1 MNFLIAENKFLQ
13 WVVGGDPEATGTP
26 RIQWANMP
34 ESWGVFVLI
43 IAIAAIVFGVFWMY
57 RREISTCPMP
67 IKMLMGFLRLAVM
80 LMLVVMYLEPS
91 VFYQKVNLIKPTIA
105 MLRDSSLSFD
115 RGDNYR
121 SQDQANQL
129 AEATGLQAGDIASGK
144 IKRST
149 LLNQIFSKNPE
160 LLEKIRDKGAIRVVN
175 FSDGNS
181 PVAVI
186 PAIIEQPGE
195 EKEEPEDAAVED
207 SDDPQSDAPDADSLA
222 TSTDQDDDASSDAET
237 MLQDSMPELQADGLG
252 TDIWQALR
260 ESLDD
265 ASRLSSI
272 ILVSDGQHNGT
283 EDPLEI
289 ARKAASLGIPIYVVG
304 VGDPNPPKNL
314 AVNEVYVREQAYP
327 DEPFEIEAIL
337 QTSQVGQQGMPSSI
351 DVELVEQKVDLTTGK
366 PGAPQTVKTK
376 AVEVP
381 PNGGRI
387 RVDFDHIL
395 SQPGKYIYTVQV
407 SPLDNETE
415 TEDNAR
421 VSSVMEVIDE
431 KVRVLLV
438 SGLPSWDYQQVQRLL
453 ARDSSIALSCWLQ
466 SMDETRPQEG
476 NPSITRLPR
485 TAQELAEYNVVIL
498 MDPNAE
504 EFDAQWMENLK
515 EFCKTKAGGVLF
527 MAGPQFTSEF
537 VTMNRL
543 KSIHDLLPVRFG
555 DIEFI
560 DTVEVLTSAK
570 GGGKA
575 GKMLVVNHNM
585 DHPVMSF
592 RADPAETLKIWNLMP
607 GIFWNFPTLKP
618 KATARVLLER
628 GDQVNSEGNQPLMV
642 AGRYG
647 AGSVLYMGFQGTWRW
662 RPLGVQAQYFDRF
675 WIQVVRYLVETRS
688 LQGSR
693 RGFIDVEKTEFE
705 LGDRVVLVG
714 RILDQEFRPSTQE
727 MHKAVIRSEDG
738 RSQTVEMKLLPNQEG
753 RYEGTFVAQRIGN
766 YQTTIDLGASDET
779 LIDPIAFRVI
789 PPTAESGA
797 FWLNEK
803 LLADIATQ
811 SGGKYFQLNQL
822 DDVAEALPTIVTRA
836 EFNSPPK
843 PLWDGNSTLRWG
855 MFLLPAILLTIE
867 WIVRKWYKLL

>member
-13 WVVGGDPEATGTP
+13 WVVGGDPEAAGAP
-26 RIQWANMP
+26 RLQWANMP

-43 IAIAAIVFGVFWMY
+43 IVILAIIFGVFWMY
-57 RREISTCPMP
+57 RREINTCPMP
-67 IKMLMGFLRLAVM
+67 IKMLMGFLRLTV
-80 LMLVVMYLEPS
+80 LLLLVAMYLEPS

-121 SQDQANQL
+121 SKDQANQL
-129 AEATGLQAGDIASGK
+129 AEATGLLAQDIASGE
-144 IKRST
+144 IKRSA
-149 LLNQIFSKNPE
+149 LLNQAFKKNPK
-160 LLEKIRDKGAIRVVN
+160 LLEKLRNKGSIRVIN
-175 FSDGNS
+175 FSDGNA
-181 PVAVI
+181 PIAVI
-186 PAIIEQPGE
+186 PAIVEKQGDEEQGKDVQP
-195 EKEEPEDAAVED
+195 DQSSD
-207 SDDPQSDAPDADSLA
+207 SDDGNSAIAQSNEPADPA
-222 TSTDQDDDASSDAET
+222 AAEEGAGET
-237 MLQDSMPELQADGLG
+237 VLRDSMPELEANGLG

-272 ILVSDGQHNGT
+272 ILVTDGQHNGT

-289 ARKAASLGIPIYVVG
+289 ARKAASLGIPIFVVG

-337 QTSQVGQQGMPSSI
+337 QTSQVGEEGMPPSI
-351 DVELVEQKVDLTTGK
+351 DVELVQQQIDLTTGK
-366 PGAPQTVKTK
+366 PGAPQAIKTK
-376 AVEVP
+376 SVEVP

-395 SQPGKYIYTVQV
+395 TQPGKYIYTVQV
-407 SPLDNETE
+407 AALDDETE
-415 TEDNAR
+415 TDDNSE
-421 VSSVMEVIDE
+421 VSAVMEVVDE

-438 SGLPSWDYQQVQRLL
+438 SGLPSWDYQQVRRLL

-466 SMDETRPQEG
+466 SMDESRPQEG
-476 NPSITRLPR
+476 NPAITRLPR
-485 TAQELAEYNVVIL
+485 TPQELAEYNVVIL
-498 MDPNAE
+498 MDPNSE
-504 EFDAQWMENLK
+504 EFDAQWMDNLK

-560 DTVEVLTSAK
+560 DTVEVLTSAQ
-570 GGGKA
+570 GGGKP
-575 GKMLVVNHNM
+575 GRMLVVNHNM

-607 GIFWNFPTLKP
+607 GIYWNFPTLKP

-628 GDQVNSEGNQPLMV
+628 GDQVNAEGNQPLMV

-662 RPLGVQAQYFDRF
+662 RPLGVQAEYFDRF

-693 RGFIDVEKTEFE
+693 RGFIDAEKTEFE
-705 LGDRVVLVG
+705 LGDRIVLVG
-714 RILDQEFRPSTQE
+714 RVLDQEFRPSTQE
-727 MHKAVIRSEDG
+727 MHKATIRSDDG
-738 RSQTVEMKLLPNQEG
+738 RSQTVAMKLLPNQEG

-766 YQTTIDLGASDET
+766 YQATIELGSSDEK
-779 LIDPIAFRVI
+779 LIDPITFRVV

-797 FWLNEK
+797 YWLNEK
-803 LLADIATQ
+803 LLGDIATQ

-822 DDVAEALPTIVTRA
+822 EDVAESLPTIVTRA

-843 PLWDGNSTLRWG
+843 PLWDGNLVLRWG
-855 MFLLPAILLTIE
+855 ILLLPVILLTIE
-867 WIVRKWYKLL
+867 WTLRKWYKLL

>member
-1 MNFLIAENKFLQ
+1 LNFLIAENKFLQ
-13 WVVGGDPEATGTP
+13 WIVGGDPESIGTP
-26 RIQWANMP
+26 RVDWVNMP
-34 ESWGVFVLI
+34 ESWGVFVLV
-43 IAIAAIVFGVFWMY
+43 IAVVAIVFGVFWMY
-57 RREISTCPMP
+57 RNEISTCPMP
-67 IKMLMGFLRLAVM
+67 IKMLMGFLRLAV
-80 LMLVVMYLEPS
+80 LLLLVALYLEPV

-121 SQDQANQL
+121 SKDQANQL
-129 AEATGLQAGDIASGK
+129 AEATGLLARDIASGE
-144 IKRST
+144 IKRSA
-149 LLNQIFSKNPE
+149 LLNQAFKKNPE
-160 LLEKIRDKGAIRVVN
+160 LLEKLRDKGSIRVVN
-175 FSDGNS
+175 FSDGNA

-186 PAIIEQPGE
+186 PAIV
-195 EKEEPEDAAVED
+195 EKQDDEKKDPAGKAG
-207 SDDPQSDAPDADSLA
+207 SDDSAS
-222 TSTDQDDDASSDAET
+222 DDDPTQSKIQEGGAET
-237 MLQDSMPELQADGLG
+237 MLRDSMPELEADGLG

-272 ILVSDGQHNGT
+272 ILITDGQHNGT

-289 ARKAASLGIPIYVVG
+289 ARKATSLGIPIFVVG

-314 AVNEVYVREQAYP
+314 AVNEVYVRDQAYP

-337 QTSQVGQQGMPSSI
+337 QTSQVGKDGMPSNI
-351 DVELVEQKVDLTTGK
+351 DVELVQQKVNDTTGT

-376 AVEVP
+376 SVDVP

-395 SQPGKYIYTVQV
+395 TQPGKYIYTVQV
-407 SPLDNETE
+407 AALENETE
-415 TEDNAR
+415 TDDNSQ
-421 VSSVMEVIDE
+421 VSSEMEVIDE

-453 ARDSSIALSCWLQ
+453 ARDNSIALSCWLQ

-476 NPSITRLPR
+476 DLSITRLPR
-485 TAQELAEYNVVIL
+485 TPQELGEYNVVIL
-498 MDPNAE
+498 MDPKAE
-504 EFDAQWMENLK
+504 DFDAQWMDNLK

-543 KSIHDLLPVRFG
+543 RSIHDLLPVRFG

-560 DTVEVLTSAK
+560 DTIEVLTSAK
-570 GGGKA
+570 GGSKP

-592 RADPAETLKIWNLMP
+592 RADPAETLKIWSLMP
-607 GIFWNFPTLKP
+607 GIYWNFPTLKP

-628 GDQVNSEGNQPLMV
+628 GDQANAEGNQPLMV

-693 RGFIDVEKTEFE
+693 RGFIDAEKTEFE
-705 LGDRVVLVG
+705 LGDRIVLVG
-714 RILDQEFRPSTQE
+714 RVLDEEFRPSTQKI
-727 MHKAVIRSEDG
+727 HKATVRSNDG

-766 YQTTIDLGASDET
+766 YQATIELGSSDEI
-779 LIDPIAFRVI
+779 LIDPIAFRVV

-803 LLADIATQ
+803 LLTDIATQ

-822 DDVAEALPTIVTRA
+822 EDVAASLPTIVTRA

-843 PLWDGNSTLRWG
+843 PLWDGNPILRWLIFG
-855 MFLLPAILLTIE
+855 LPVLLLTLE
-867 WIVRKWYKLL
+867 WILRKWYKLL